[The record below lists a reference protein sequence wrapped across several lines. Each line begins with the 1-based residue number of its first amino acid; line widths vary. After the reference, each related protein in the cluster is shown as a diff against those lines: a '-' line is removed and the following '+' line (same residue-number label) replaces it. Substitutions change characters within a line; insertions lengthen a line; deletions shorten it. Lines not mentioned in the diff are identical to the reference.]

1 MPSEKIWSS
10 YKPTAEFD
18 TYVGEVGEIFF
29 EPSTGDMRISDGST
43 PGGLPITF
51 KEIRFDTTHTRSGS
65 EPTGSVFW
73 NTEDETIDIVHPS
86 GVVQS
91 VGQETFAYV
100 RNATGNTIADGS
112 TVRFAGAEQ
121 NGEARLLVAPF
132 QANGTFPTLYG
143 LGIATQNIPDGE
155 DGRITV
161 WGKVRN
167 IDTTGNGDE
176 TWNVGDILYVSP
188 ATAGD
193 LTNVKPTAPDNV
205 IPMAAVLRVDATE
218 GEIFVRP
225 SYEQQKNY
233 GVFSSTIDQ
242 TLGNA
247 NTAGTVT
254 FNTTSFAQQI
264 AIDDV
269 DTSKIIFRETGLYVA
284 TFNAQL
290 TSTNASAKNVRF
302 WLAKDGNNMANTT
315 RIVSIS
321 GSNIFRPISITYN
334 ISIDTANSFAQLRWA
349 TTDTAVTLDAVA
361 STAYAPAS
369 PSVQLDIIQAAL

>member
-29 EPSTGDMRISDGST
+29 EPSTGDMRISDGNT

-51 KEIRFDTTHTRSGS
+51 KEIRFDITHTRSGS

-100 RNATGNTIADGS
+100 RNATGNTITDGS
-112 TVRFAGAEQ
+112 AVRFAGAEE

-176 TWNVGDILYVSP
+176 EWAVGNILYVSP
-188 ATAGD
+188 STAGD

-233 GVFSSTIDQ
+233 GVFSSTLDQ

-247 NTAGTVT
+247 NTAGNVT

-302 WLAKDGNNMANTT
+302 WLVKDGNNIANTT

-321 GSNIFRPISITYN
+321 GSNIFQPISITYN